1 MSKSNFKSNLVIA
14 ETGVISALII
24 AMTFVPYIGYIS
36 YGGLSITLI
45 HIPVIIG
52 ACLLGI
58 KGGFTFGAVW
68 GISCMLKALFA
79 PPTPLEGILFKN
91 PVVSVIPR
99 ILSGL
104 AAAAVFILLKNHSKI
119 KYILSVIIG
128 CAVNTVLVMG
138 SIYLLYGDKYGTE
151 LGISSVNLGGLTN
164 YVLAAFGI
172 NAVIEIAVAIIITIP
187 TVKAIDRKVK
197 K

>member
-1 MSKSNFKSNLVIA
+1 MSKSSFKSNLVIA

-58 KGGFTFGAVW
+58 KGGITFGAVW

-104 AAAAVFILLKNHSKI
+104 AAAAIFILLKNHSKI

-128 CAVNTVLVMG
+128 CAVNTVFVMG

-187 TVKAIDRKVK
+187 TVKAIDKKVK